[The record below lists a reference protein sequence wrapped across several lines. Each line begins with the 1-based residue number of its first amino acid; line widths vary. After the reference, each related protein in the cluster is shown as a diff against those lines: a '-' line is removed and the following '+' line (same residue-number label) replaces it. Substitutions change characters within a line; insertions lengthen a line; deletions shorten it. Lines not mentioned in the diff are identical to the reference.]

1 MTFRSV
7 TYQNVLIKN
16 GAFATDT
23 ISRGMDEPD
32 LAESDQHPLT
42 IEQLALQSGLS
53 VRNIRSH
60 QARGLLPPPVVRR
73 RVGYYG
79 TEHLER
85 LRVIG
90 ELQSEGLNLKAVKQ
104 LLEDA
109 DGTVERL
116 LTLRRS
122 IPEPVSPERPE
133 VMTESELAER
143 LELAAGDRQKLTRK
157 LEEYGYL
164 TTIAPGHY
172 ELTSPMLLDALE
184 NLLSRGIAPSHLA
197 DLVGSIHDH
206 AATVARRLT
215 RSFLEDVWKPFVEA
229 DTPEDRWPE
238 IADSIGRLPTLG
250 AGAMRSAFLHEIGR
264 ELNSALGKAAQ
275 DLSQRKR

>member
-1 MTFRSV
+1 
-7 TYQNVLIKN
+7 
-16 GAFATDT
+16 
-23 ISRGMDEPD
+23 
-32 LAESDQHPLT
+32 
-42 IEQLALQSGLS
+42 
-53 VRNIRSH
+53 
-60 QARGLLPPPVVRR
+60 
-73 RVGYYG
+73 
-79 TEHLER
+79 
-85 LRVIG
+85 
-90 ELQSEGLNLKAVKQ
+90 
-104 LLEDA
+104 
-109 DGTVERL
+109 
-116 LTLRRS
+116 
-122 IPEPVSPERPE
+122 
-133 VMTESELAER
+133 
-143 LELAAGDRQKLTRK
+143 
-157 LEEYGYL
+157 
-164 TTIAPGHY
+164 
-172 ELTSPMLLDALE
+172 MLLDALE

>member
-1 MTFRSV
+1 
-7 TYQNVLIKN
+7 
-16 GAFATDT
+16 
-23 ISRGMDEPD
+23 
-32 LAESDQHPLT
+32 
-42 IEQLALQSGLS
+42 
-53 VRNIRSH
+53 
-60 QARGLLPPPVVRR
+60 VVRR

-133 VMTESELAER
+133 VKTESELAER